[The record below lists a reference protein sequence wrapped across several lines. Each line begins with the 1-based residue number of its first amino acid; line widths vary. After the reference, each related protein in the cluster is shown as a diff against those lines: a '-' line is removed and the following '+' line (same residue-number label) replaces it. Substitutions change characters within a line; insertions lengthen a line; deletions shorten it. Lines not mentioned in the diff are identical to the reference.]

1 MISELNTE
9 KKDREAAQRL
19 LKISRELLD
28 DQLFQSMAYEDLNAA
43 RRMAIQTAGI
53 IMISREIHEHAA
65 TMYDV
70 IPEN

>member
-43 RRMAIQTAGI
+43 RRTAIQAAGTVL
-53 IMISREIHEHAA
+53 ISREIFEHAD

-70 IPEN
+70 IPGN

>member
-28 DQLFQSMAYEDLNAA
+28 DQLFQSMAYEDHNAA
-43 RRMAIQTAGI
+43 RRTAIQTAGI

-70 IPEN
+70 IPGN